1 MRFTVTVPDEIDEQ
15 IRAYCEKEGLSKSEW
30 VNRAIGEKL
39 ERRAPG
45 YAPPGAAEGAARE
58 LLLKERAD
66 EISWLRG
73 QVALLSERLAPPPA
87 LPEKAGPGRRW
98 WRFWE

>member
-15 IRAYCEKEGLSKSEW
+15 IRADCEKEGLSKSEW

-39 ERRAPG
+39 ERSAPG

-58 LLLKERAD
+58 LLLKERAE

-73 QVALLSERLAPPPA
+73 QVALLSERLAPPA
-87 LPEKAGPGRRW
+87 LPETAGPGRRW

>member
-15 IRAYCEKEGLSKSEW
+15 IKAYSEKEGLSKSEW
-30 VNRAIGEKL
+30 INRAIGEKL
-39 ERRAPG
+39 ERSAPG
-45 YAPPGAAEGAARE
+45 YTPPGVADSAAKDA
-58 LLLKERAD
+58 LLKERAD
-66 EISWLRG
+66 EVAWLRG
-73 QVALLSERLAPPPA
+73 QVSLLSERLAPPA